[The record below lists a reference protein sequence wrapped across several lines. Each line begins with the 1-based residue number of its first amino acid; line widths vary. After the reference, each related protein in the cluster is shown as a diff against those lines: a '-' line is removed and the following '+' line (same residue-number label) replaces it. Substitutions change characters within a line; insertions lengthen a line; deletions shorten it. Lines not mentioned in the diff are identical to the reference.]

1 MSALRIAHPGR
12 PLRLI
17 AEVDPDSRLTAR
29 QRQAVDLVRAHNG
42 NRSRAARQLG
52 VTVQT
57 VQFLIRAAKRR
68 GAVVPDRQRYGGR
81 GPDLGPR
88 RKAA

>member
-1 MSALRIAHPGR
+1 MSALRIARPGR
-12 PLRLI
+12 PVELVVD
-17 AEVDPDSRLTAR
+17 VDPYAGLTPR
-29 QRQAVDLVRAHNG
+29 QRQALELVRAHNG

-57 VQFLIRAAKRR
+57 VQFLVRAAKRR
-68 GAVVPDRQRYGGR
+68 GAIVPDRRRAGGR